1 MSACLRCASP
11 LASEAQF
18 CPHCGTSVR
27 ALSEAGTADGKLIDG
42 RYAIRSRIGAGGS
55 GTVYLADHIHLG
67 KKVAIKAMH
76 KDLLTDALALERF
89 RREATMVGELTN
101 PHIVQ
106 VFDYGRLPDGRVYLA
121 MEYLEGESL
130 QAMLAR
136 LGRVSVDQTI
146 DVLLQACEALG
157 EAHSLGYVHRDL
169 RPKNLFLSRRATESN
184 FLKVLDFGLAKA
196 VDLTQTAAHT
206 TLGLTFGDPRYMS
219 PEQAKGLAV
228 DQRSDLYQLGCVAYE
243 MLTGAP
249 PFHGAGVFEVLAKHA
264 TEAPSPLVVHRPD
277 VPPALE
283 TIIMRLLAKAQ
294 ADRFATAS
302 QLAEAL
308 RASLPAASARLAAS
322 RVASTSADAP
332 PAHVPAAMAKPSAA
346 PSPKPLGT
354 SQAWYNAGDVLATDG
369 GLSERISLDEVAA
382 SFSLN
387 LADGRRRQKLILLVS
402 LLASAAIA
410 AGIVLWFVGRS
421 SPAARKSARP
431 DVAMQSPPISVA
443 PSVVMDAAPADS
455 VMVSPPAS
463 PPESLTAPSEPTAKG
478 QAKPSATTAESKP
491 VAPDNSPDAP
501 TTPATPSTPLTLDIP
516 SELAR
521 AQVELA
527 TGDLDTAE
535 QRLGQVIAAAPRSAP
550 AHVLLGETHLARG
563 AFALAAE
570 AFKAALRIDPENARA
585 RRGYATAESKLNQ
598 RLTKSPK
605 SLKSRRR
612 PRHRCRL
619 PMRHLLHRCRPRT
632 HRRRLLYRP
641 APQRR
646 KCARLFPFTVAT
658 RWRRRCLAIFRWRR
672 PTRRRRAMAGAKA
685 NRAV

>member
-11 LASEAQF
+11 LSAEAQY

-106 VFDYGRLPDGRVYLA
+106 VLDYGRLEDGRVYLA

-136 LGRVSVDQTI
+136 LGRVSVDQTL

-169 RPKNLFLSRRATESN
+169 RPKNLFLARRATESN

-196 VDLTQTAAHT
+196 VDLTQTAANT

-264 TEAPSPLVVHRPD
+264 TAAPSPLAVHRPD
-277 VPPALE
+277 VPAALE
-283 TIIMRLLAKAQ
+283 AIILRLLAKAP
-294 ADRFATAS
+294 ADRFATAL
-302 QLAEAL
+302 QLADAL
-308 RASLPAASARLAAS
+308 RAIAPAASARLAAS
-322 RVASTSADAP
+322 RMVSAAPAALTAPEAPAAP
-332 PAHVPAAMAKPSAA
+332 PAQAAVVIATPPAA
-346 PSPKPLGT
+346 PSTKALGT
-354 SQAWYNAGDVLATDG
+354 SQAWYNAGEVLATNPG
-369 GLSERISLDEVAA
+369 ASASANLDEL
-382 SFSLN
+382 SSSLSIHIE
-387 LADGRRRQKLILLVS
+387 AQRRRQRRILLVS
-402 LLASAAIA
+402 LIASAAIA

-421 SPAARKSARP
+421 SPAPQQRAQP
-431 DVAMQSPPISVA
+431 DVAPQLPPL
-443 PSVVMDAAPADS
+443 AATSLPAIDIPQAANAAL
-455 VMVSPPAS
+455 PPAIATTPATTTS
-463 PPESLTAPSEPTAKG
+463 EPRDRGPSEPTSAKPV
-478 QAKPSATTAESKP
+478 AKPSP
-491 VAPDNSPDAP
+491 PPSPSPGDSP
-501 TTPATPSTPLTLDIP
+501 GPSPSPPPSQPAALDIP

-521 AQVELA
+521 AQVEVA

-535 QRLGQVIAAAPRSAP
+535 QRLVRVVAAAPRSAA
-550 AHVLLGETHLARG
+550 AHALLGETYLARG
-563 AFALAAE
+563 AFAQAAE
-570 AFKAALRIDPENARA
+570 AFKTALLIDPDNARA
-585 RRGYATAESKLNQ
+585 RRGYATAEGKLEPAVDEEPEVIDEPPP
-598 RLTKSPK
+598 TSPTV
-605 SLKSRRR
+605 
-612 PRHRCRL
+612 P
-619 PMRHLLHRCRPRT
+619 
-632 HRRRLLYRP
+632 P
-641 APQRR
+641 AADAP
-646 KCARLFPFTVAT
+646 
-658 RWRRRCLAIFRWRR
+658 
-672 PTRRRRAMAGAKA
+672 PTSSAPPA
-685 NRAV
+685 NPSSPPPSPSSETP